1 MGNYKLVIKAGKVI
15 TPFHVYHD
23 YVVAVDNEGK
33 IGFIGPKSEFTG
45 SGDLFIDASDKI
57 LAPGFI
63 DIHIHGANG
72 ADVIEG
78 KIESVERVASF
89 IVKHGVTGFYPTTVT
104 SPLEMIKR
112 SIKSLVEAIRRG
124 VRGARI
130 LGIHTEGPFFSL
142 EKAGAQ
148 DRRYLLKP
156 SIDLINELLELGEG
170 YIKRVT
176 LAPEIDGALD
186 AIRFLKNEGIVVA
199 MGHTNATYDEA
210 IRAIEAGA
218 TVANHIYNQ
227 MRNFHHRDPGILG
240 AVLTRDDVYAEI
252 IIDEVHHHYAA
263 REIVI
268 RCKGTDKVAL
278 ITDSIMATGLPD
290 GEYMLGAQKII
301 IKNGVSRL
309 PDGTLAGST
318 LTMDRAIRN
327 TVRHLN
333 VSLQDAIKMATYVP
347 AKIMGIDSRYGSIK
361 IGKQGDLVILD
372 NDMNVLKTII
382 NGEVIYS
389 HNK

>member
-1 MGNYKLVIKAGKVI
+1 MGKYKLVIRAGKVI
-15 TPFHVYHD
+15 TPFQVYRD
-23 YVVAVDNEGK
+23 YIVAINDDGK
-33 IGFIGPKSEFTG
+33 ISFIGPENEFAG
-45 SGDLFIDASDKI
+45 SGDVFIDASDKI

-78 KIESVERVASF
+78 NVESVRRVANF
-89 IVKHGVTGFYPTTVT
+89 IVRHGVTGFYPTTVT
-104 SPLEMIKR
+104 SPLEMIKKSIR
-112 SIKSLVEAIRRG
+112 SIVKAIKQG
-124 VRGARI
+124 VGGARI
-130 LGIHTEGPFFSL
+130 LGIHIEGPFFSS
-142 EKAGAQ
+142 ERAGAQ

-156 SIDLINELLELGEG
+156 SIDLIRNLLEWGEG

-176 LAPEIDGALD
+176 LAPEIDGALE
-186 AIRFLKNEGIVVA
+186 AIRFLRYKGIVVA

-210 IRAIEAGA
+210 IRAIEMGA

-227 MRNFHHRDPGILG
+227 MRRFHHRDPGILG

-252 IIDEVHHHYAA
+252 IMDDVHHHYAA

-268 RCKGTDKVAL
+268 RCKGVDRVAL

-301 IKNGVSRL
+301 IRDGISRL

-318 LTMDRAIRN
+318 LTMDRAVRN
-327 TVRHLN
+327 TIEHLN
-333 VSLQDAIKMATYVP
+333 ISLRDAIKMATYVP
-347 AKIMGIDSRYGSIK
+347 AEIMGIESSFGSIR
-361 IGKQGDLVILD
+361 IGNQGDLVIIDD
-372 NDMNVLKTII
+372 NINVLKTII
-382 NGEVIYS
+382 SGEVIYS
-389 HNK
+389 RDE